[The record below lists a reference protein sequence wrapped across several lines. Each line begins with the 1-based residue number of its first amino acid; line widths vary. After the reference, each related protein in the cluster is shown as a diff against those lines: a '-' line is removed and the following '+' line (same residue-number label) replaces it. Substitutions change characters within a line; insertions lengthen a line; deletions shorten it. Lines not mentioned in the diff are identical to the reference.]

1 MKKLIYLLLP
11 ILLIS
16 CIKYEQPTQPTLS
29 GTYFIDEVSISEN
42 DTITSYSVGDSL
54 SIGDSNFPLDTL
66 TVGITKMGFTYSE
79 VMFNSYLDQYETIR
93 WEDTFFYDTRNYE
106 YHGDGFIVID
116 INGKLY
122 IFDIVS
128 DKLTSLVIKSSNN
141 CFGNRTIT
149 LKLSRV

>member
-29 GTYFIDEVSISEN
+29 GTYFIDELSILEN
-42 DTITSYSVGDSL
+42 GVISTYSIGDSL
-54 SIGDSNFPLDTL
+54 SIGDGGFPLDTL
-66 TVGITKMGFTYSE
+66 TVGVSKIGFTYSE
-79 VMFNSYLDQYETIR
+79 VMFNSYLDQYETLR

-128 DKLTSLVIKSSNN
+128 DTLTGLIIKSSNN
-141 CFGNRTIT
+141 CFGNRIIT
-149 LKLSRV
+149 LTLNRV

>member
-29 GTYFIDEVSISEN
+29 GTYFIDELSILEN
-42 DTITSYSVGDSL
+42 NAITTYSIGDSL
-54 SIGDSNFPLDTL
+54 SIGDCGFPLDTL
-66 TVGITKMGFTYSE
+66 TVGVSKIGFTYSE
-79 VMFNSYLDQYETIR
+79 VMFNSYLDQYETLR

-116 INGKLY
+116 INASLCTY
-122 IFDIVS
+122 ISACEVFRLFILFTNNANFDW
-128 DKLTSLVIKSSNN
+128 
-141 CFGNRTIT
+141 
-149 LKLSRV
+149 